1 MYHNGLTDV
10 VTLGYH
16 KCTAVGEKESLRK
29 AFRALGERLLAAG
42 SYVFSDPTIQKTLN
56 TTVLAGI
63 TLGTT
68 AATTT
73 KIVEAFDVNTF
84 VNAGSST
91 NYTVDTTGKVLKATS
106 SASTCTVVSN
116 AYTVSST
123 DNYAVLKVGTESL
136 GTGTISYFV
145 SRDNGT
151 TFSQIY
157 PNSGVFLGAKPTGTS
172 LVFKV
177 VITGTAQLTGG
188 LGIAIR

>member
-1 MYHNGLTDV
+1 MYETGLTDV

-16 KCTAVGEKESLRK
+16 KCTKVGEKGSLKK
-29 AFRALGERLLAAG
+29 AFKYLGDNVLTAG
-42 SYVFSDPTIQKTLN
+42 SYVFGDKAMQKSLD
-56 TTVLAGI
+56 TTALAAI

-73 KIVEAFDVNTF
+73 KIVEAFDANTF

-91 NYTVDTTGKVLKATS
+91 NYTLDTTGKVLKATLTT
-106 SASTCTVVSN
+106 ATATVVSN

-123 DNYAVLKVGTESL
+123 DNYAVLKLGTETL

-151 TFSQIY
+151 TFTQIY
-157 PNSGVFLGAKPTGTS
+157 GGSGVFLGAKPTGTS

-177 VITGTAQLTGG
+177 VITGNAQLAGG
-188 LGIAIR
+188 FGIAIR

>member
-42 SYVFSDPTIQKTLN
+42 SYVFSDPTIQKSLN

>member
-42 SYVFSDPTIQKTLN
+42 SYVFSDPTIQKSLN

-157 PNSGVFLGAKPTGTS
+157 PNSGVFLGVKPTGTS

>member
-1 MYHNGLTDV
+1 MYETGLTDV

-16 KCTAVGEKESLRK
+16 KCTKVGEKDSLKK
-29 AFRALGERLLAAG
+29 AFKYLGDRLLTAG
-42 SYVFSDPTIQKTLN
+42 SYVFGDKAMQKSLD
-56 TTVLAGI
+56 TTALAGI

-73 KIVEAFDVNTF
+73 KIVEAFDASTF

-91 NYTVDTTGKVLKATS
+91 NYTLDTTGKVLKATLTT
-106 SASTCTVVSN
+106 ATATIVSN

-123 DNYAVLKVGTESL
+123 DNYAVLKLGTETL

-151 TFSQIY
+151 TFTRIY
-157 PNSGVFLGAKPTGTS
+157 GGSGVFIGAKPTGTS

-177 VITGTAQLTGG
+177 VITGNAQLTGG
-188 LGIAIR
+188 FGIAIR

>member
-1 MYHNGLTDV
+1 

-16 KCTAVGEKESLRK
+16 KCTAVGENESLRK
-29 AFRALGERLLAAG
+29 AFKALGERLLTAG
-42 SYVFSDPTIQKTLN
+42 SYVFSDPTIQKSLN

-73 KIVEAFDVNTF
+73 KIVEAFDANTF

-91 NYTVDTTGKVLKATS
+91 NYTVDTTGKVLKATNS
-106 SASTCTVVSN
+106 TSTCTVVSN

-136 GTGTISYFV
+136 DTGTISYFV